1 LGFVADATFQ
11 CFHQIDD
18 VLAFWSKFHTNL
30 LAVTLGIDEF
40 GQRGLVV
47 ILEFFRFEL
56 ARLENRGKR
65 VAMTETLTYVAI
77 YLLIGWLI
85 QQVEDAIASTEDKA
99 GLEETARRMMY
110 GEPTLWDRF
119 VGKLYLLKYIVGWP
133 YYLLRRLILIGL

>member
-1 LGFVADATFQ
+1 MNHLRT
-11 CFHQIDD
+11 
-18 VLAFWSKFHTNL
+18 
-30 LAVTLGIDEF
+30 
-40 GQRGLVV
+40 
-47 ILEFFRFEL
+47 RFERSAEGSFPYWVCL
-56 ARLENRGKR
+56 IEEKCTGPNYEKVQEFCRARTMVTIKYVGEPGKR

-99 GLEETARRMMY
+99 GLEETVRRLGMMY

>member
-1 LGFVADATFQ
+1 M
-11 CFHQIDD
+11 
-18 VLAFWSKFHTNL
+18 
-30 LAVTLGIDEF
+30 
-40 GQRGLVV
+40 
-47 ILEFFRFEL
+47 
-56 ARLENRGKR
+56 LENRRKR

-99 GLEETARRMMY
+99 GLEETVRRLRMMY

>member
-1 LGFVADATFQ
+1 MNHRQT
-11 CFHQIDD
+11 
-18 VLAFWSKFHTNL
+18 
-30 LAVTLGIDEF
+30 
-40 GQRGLVV
+40 
-47 ILEFFRFEL
+47 RFERSAEAVSRTGSASL
-56 ARLENRGKR
+56 KRSAPARITRRSRSSAEQERRLPSSMLENRRKR

-99 GLEETARRMMY
+99 GLEETVRRLGMMY